1 MDSSEKAKGKEKVET
16 TEASETIIAVEG
28 EDNFRAAGGL
38 SPGDIGAY
46 GSRMDEATDVGA
58 KKRQDKIRVIVQ
70 KPHNYT
76 ASKSTST
83 APASAEDN
91 SRAAGDLYPGH
102 IQGTDFDALIMLGEI
117 EQALQKPPSYTASE
131 SISTAPASTEDRDK
145 KLYEPRAVA
154 IGPCHRKT
162 ENNYF
167 RITDKHKL
175 WCVKQEIGDNYERD
189 LGKFLRKMEERKED
203 AMNFYRGRYG
213 ENNFSMDSH
222 SFLKMLTLDS
232 CFILFALSIN
242 YDLAKEGPML
252 VGSKAQPWA
261 SHDIVRALELVK
273 TDLLLLNNQIPFFIL
288 EDVFKMKNDICPKE
302 KKQNGGNEGNGSI
315 RKYALEFF
323 DFPDLG
329 RNSSKDPENGEVD
342 HLLHL
347 YHMYLEPPL
356 HPGRSCLGD
365 ILPPID
371 PQRSLPSATE
381 LQRKSAVNFKVK
393 EMEPEI
399 VLDVTMRKS
408 GDIQMPALRVE
419 DHTNILLHN
428 LISFEQPLGT
438 LDSYVTA
445 YVAFLDHIV
454 QREEDVELLENSG
467 VLEHRLTSSSEVVAL
482 FRQLHYVI
490 DHYKTPGYLAKV
502 YQEVNG
508 CCNSKWR
515 QMYADAKQRYCSN
528 VWLSISFVA
537 GIALSVL
544 TLIETIYAIIGFYQS

>member
-28 EDNFRAAGGL
+28 EGNSRAAGGL
-38 SPGDIGAY
+38 SPGDIL
-46 GSRMDEATDVGA
+46 ATDVWA
-58 KKRQDKIRVIVQ
+58 ETMLDKIKV
-70 KPHNYT
+70 
-76 ASKSTST
+76 
-83 APASAEDN
+83 
-91 SRAAGDLYPGH
+91 
-102 IQGTDFDALIMLGEI
+102 
-117 EQALQKPPSYTASE
+117 LQKRPSYTASK

-154 IGPCHRKT
+154 IGPYHRKM

-167 RITDKHKL
+167 RITDEHKL
-175 WCVKQEIGDNYERD
+175 WCVQEVIGFHPKKEEEEEVIGDSYKRD
-189 LGKFLRKMEERKED
+189 LGKFLGKMKERKED
-203 AMNFYRGRYG
+203 ALDFYRECYG
-213 ENNFSMDSH
+213 KDYNFGMDSQ
-222 SFLKMLTLDS
+222 SFLEMLMLDS
-232 CFILFALSIN
+232 CFILFALSFN
-242 YDLAKEGPML
+242 YGLAKVVPML
-252 VGSKAQPWA
+252 VGLPALPWA
-261 SHDIVRALELVK
+261 QRDIVRASELVK

-302 KKQNGGNEGNGSI
+302 KKRNGGNEGNGSI
-315 RKYALEFF
+315 RKDALDFF
-323 DFPDLG
+323 DFLDLG
-329 RNSSKDPENGEVD
+329 RNSSKDPEKGKVD
-342 HLLHL
+342 HLLDL
-347 YHMYLEPPL
+347 YHMYLEPPV
-356 HPGRSCLGD
+356 HPGGSLLGD
-365 ILPPID
+365 ILPFID
-371 PQRSLPSATE
+371 PLRSLPSATE

-399 VLDVTMRKS
+399 VLDVTTRKS

-467 VLEHRLTSSSEVVAL
+467 VLEHRLTSSAEVVAL

-502 YQEVNG
+502 YQEVNR
-508 CCNSKWR
+508 CCDSKWR

-544 TLIETIYAIIGFYQS
+544 TLIETICAIIGYYEKLNGTAAI